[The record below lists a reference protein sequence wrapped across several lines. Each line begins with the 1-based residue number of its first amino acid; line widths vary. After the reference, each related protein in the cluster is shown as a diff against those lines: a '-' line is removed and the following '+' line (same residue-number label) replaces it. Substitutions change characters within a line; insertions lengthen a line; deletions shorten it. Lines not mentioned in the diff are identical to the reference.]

1 MAERPDGQVGAAGYE
16 SWFVSAHDPLS
27 RRALWIRHTRHRPRE
42 GTISAATWCTFIDR
56 DGGRPP
62 AVIKEVFSAFPP
74 DVTAGPGQFRGH
86 ATMGTD
92 RARWDLAITGEQ
104 PPLRPLRPPIL
115 YRSPVPRTKLEA
127 TVPDGLV
134 TGTLEID
141 SRAVSVSGW
150 RVTVGHNW
158 GSEHADTWVWLHAA
172 AFGGA
177 PEAWLELVL
186 ARIRVGPLRL
196 PWTAMGA
203 LSAGGALTLLGG
215 LGRRSSVDAG
225 PGWLAADLRSAGA
238 RLGISVTAE
247 DEEPVVVTYTDPA
260 GGLRT
265 VRHNALSGVELTV
278 HRPGTADITLSS
290 SCGAYE
296 YGTSQGMP
304 GITPRPLP
312 EG

>member
-1 MAERPDGQVGAAGYE
+1 MAEQADGQLGAAGYE
-16 SWFVSAHDPLS
+16 SWFVSAHDPVS
-27 RRALWIRHTRHRPRE
+27 RRALWIRHARHRPRA
-42 GTISAATWCTFIDR
+42 GTESAATWCTVIDR
-56 DGGRPP
+56 DDGMPP
-62 AVIKEVFSAFPP
+62 AVVKEVFSAFPP
-74 DVTAGPGQFRGH
+74 DVAAGPGQFRGH
-86 ATMGTD
+86 ATMGTG
-92 RARWDLAITGEQ
+92 RARWDLTIASEQ

-141 SRAVSVSGW
+141 DRAITVSGW
-150 RVTVGHNW
+150 RATVGHNW
-158 GSEHADTWVWLHAA
+158 GTEHADTWVWLHAA

-186 ARIRVGPLRL
+186 ARIRVGPLRS

-203 LSAGGALTLLGG
+203 LSVGGSLTFLGG
-215 LGRRSSVDAG
+215 LGRRPRVDAR
-225 PGWLAADLRSAGA
+225 PDRLTADLKSPAA
-238 RLGISVTAE
+238 RVRMSVTSADE
-247 DEEPVVVTYTDPA
+247 DPVVVTYTDPA
-260 GGLRT
+260 GGRRT

-278 HRPGTADITLSS
+278 HRPGTPDITLSS

-296 YGTSQGMP
+296 YGSSQGMP